1 LTLVSLSA
9 NLNQTHNIMKTIFP
23 KSYLIP
29 FIVLIL
35 SSGYTMS
42 QEGSDLIT
50 AVAYQ
55 DLDKIK
61 DLDESGVDINY
72 QEESAGVTAL
82 IMSAMYNFG
91 DIASYLIGKGAD
103 ISIRNKTGHT
113 ALMAAAGSSEK
124 VFDLLAASG
133 ADMNVKLED
142 GSNVNAMA
150 ANGNTPLSLAEEEKD
165 QEMIALLKQ
174 LGAK

>member
-1 LTLVSLSA
+1 
-9 NLNQTHNIMKTIFP
+9 MKTIFP

-29 FIVLIL
+29 FTFLIL
-35 SSGYTMS
+35 SSGYIMS
-42 QEGSDLIT
+42 QEGSDLIN

-61 DLDESGVDINY
+61 NLVESGVDINY
-72 QEESAGVTAL
+72 QEESAGATAL
-82 IMSAMYNFG
+82 IMSAMYNFE
-91 DIASYLIGKGAD
+91 DIARYLIEKGAD
-103 ISIRNKTGHT
+103 VSIKNRTGHT

-124 VFDLLAASG
+124 VFDLLVA
-133 ADMNVKLED
+133 NR
-142 GSNVNAMA
+142 A